1 MTRGRAAVFVV
12 FLAALTQLRPSAQSQ
27 SQSQSRP
34 AERQS
39 FSSTATAILVD
50 VVVRDRKGH
59 PVTDLSAGDFQIS
72 EDGVLQK
79 VDSFTRVSHGSG
91 IGIDVAWRSSAS
103 TVAVT
108 GAGASASPSM
118 SEAEAATT
126 ALVFDHLS
134 AESLRLAQK
143 ATLEYVPMTGESSA
157 RVAVFATDPGVRVI
171 QSYTTDRTRI
181 RQGIEKVMASGT
193 STEEQKAQRLDEL
206 IDRRRELSTQT
217 QSAEASA
224 ASALG
229 GAATR
234 VASEVGAR
242 ETELQLLQTELNMI
256 RSFDY
261 LDRGHRGYDTSLTL
275 LSIIETLAY
284 TPGRKTIVFF
294 SEGLPVTPALSAK
307 LDAVIDAAN
316 RANVT
321 TYAID
326 AKGLRSKS
334 VLANARKEME
344 SFSEERLGQVTTG
357 IDRSNQP
364 LTMGME
370 RVEDTL
376 KLDSRTGLSRLAE
389 ETGGFLVDETND
401 LSSAFRRIDED
412 NQFHYL
418 LTYSP
423 SNPELDG
430 KFRSIQVK
438 VKRPGTQVFARKGY
452 RAIRAGLPPA
462 GDSYETPAL
471 ALLDRIPLPNAF
483 PVHAAA
489 FSFPDPA
496 RPGLTPVLAEVRTS
510 ELRFV
515 VEPQRSTYE
524 ARAAIIVRLLDG
536 QGHLVQKLSQQYTL
550 TGDAKDVD
558 AAKNGEILFYR
569 DPDLA
574 PGVYTMETIV
584 FDGMA
589 RQGSARVTTVNV
601 PAIESASL
609 GMSSLVLVNRIDQ
622 VNDPPSQQAQ
632 SAAPLYVGD
641 RLFYPNLGE
650 PIRRSAVSELP
661 FFFTLY
667 GTDAIRPDGAFVQLL
682 RNGQVVA
689 EAPLQLAP
697 ASGSRIQHV
706 GRLPIG
712 SLPAGTYEL
721 RIRVVAAG
729 KEVSRTAFF
738 TLVD

>member
-1 MTRGRAAVFVV
+1 MRGRAAAFVV
-12 FLAALTQLRPSAQSQ
+12 LLAALTQLRPSAQS
-27 SQSQSRP
+27 SSRP

-39 FSSTATAILVD
+39 FMSTATAILVD
-50 VVVRDRKGH
+50 VVVRDKKGH
-59 PVTDLSAGDFQIS
+59 PVTDLSAADFRVT
-72 EDGVLQK
+72 EDGIPQK

-91 IGIDVAWRSSAS
+91 IGIDVAWRSPAPV
-103 TVAVT
+103 VAIA
-108 GAGASASPSM
+108 GAGTTSSPAAA
-118 SEAEAATT
+118 EAEAATT

-143 ATLEYVPMTGESSA
+143 ATLEFVPMAGESSA
-157 RVAVFATDPGVRVI
+157 RVGVFATDPGVRVI
-171 QSYTTDRTRI
+171 QAYTTDRTRI
-181 RQGIEKVMASGT
+181 RQGVEKVMASGT
-193 STEEQKAQRLDEL
+193 STEEQKAQRMDEL
-206 IDRRRELSTQT
+206 LDRRRELATQT
-217 QSAEASA
+217 QSAESSA

-234 VASEVGAR
+234 VASEIGAR

-261 LDRGHRGYDTSLTL
+261 LDRGHRGYDTSLAL
-275 LSIIETLAY
+275 LSVIETLAY

-316 RANVT
+316 HANVT

-334 VLANARKEME
+334 SLANVRKEME
-344 SFSEERLGQVTTG
+344 AFSEERLGQVVTG
-357 IDRSNQP
+357 TDRSQQP
-364 LTMGME
+364 LTMGLE

-376 KLDSRTGLSRLAE
+376 KLDSRTGLARLAE

-401 LSSAFRRIDED
+401 LSSAFRRIDEE

-423 SNPELDG
+423 TNTELDG
-430 KFRSIQVK
+430 KFRAIQVK

-452 RAIRAGLPPA
+452 RAIRSALPA
-462 GDSYETPAL
+462 TTDSYESPAL
-471 ALLDRIPLPNAF
+471 ALLAKTPLPNAF

-489 FSFPDPA
+489 FSFPDPV
-496 RPGLTPVLAEVRTS
+496 RPGLTPILAEVRTS
-510 ELRFV
+510 ALRFV
-515 VEPQRSTYE
+515 VDTQRSTYE
-524 ARAAIIVRLLDG
+524 ARAAIVVRLLDG
-536 QGHLVQKLSQQYTL
+536 AGHLVQKLSQQYVL
-550 TGDAKDVD
+550 TGEAKDVE

-574 PGVYTMETIV
+574 PGVYTIETIV

-589 RQGSARVTTVNV
+589 HQGSARVTTLSV
-601 PAIESASL
+601 PAVQSPSL
-609 GMSSLVLVNRIDQ
+609 AMSSLVLVSRIDQ
-622 VNDPPSQQAQ
+622 VNDPPSSEAR
-632 SAAPLYVGD
+632 SAAPLYVGN

-650 PIRRSAVSELP
+650 SIHRASVSELP

-667 GTDAIRPDGAFVQLL
+667 GTDTIHPDGAFVQLL
-682 RNGQVVA
+682 RNGQPVA
-689 EAPLQLAP
+689 EGPLQLA
-697 ASGSRIQHV
+697 AATGARIQHV
-706 GRLPIG
+706 GRLPVG

-721 RIRVVAAG
+721 RVRIVTAG
-729 KEVSRTAFF
+729 NEISRTAFF
-738 TLVD
+738 TLQD